1 MRVCISGRFN
11 RIRLIFHNANI
22 LRNTIVLPVEVLNV
36 KVERE
41 MVEKLESL
49 VRRKAFKN
57 KSEAVRSML
66 EEHFH
71 EHPELFIS
79 DDFDRL
85 VREADKISDAQFAE
99 QAATL
104 FRGRKTAAQMVAEGR
119 ER

>member
-1 MRVCISGRFN
+1 M
-11 RIRLIFHNANI
+11 LIYYVTP
-22 LRNTIVLPVEVLNV
+22 LYYLMEVLNV

-66 EEHFH
+66 EEHFQ

-79 DDFDRL
+79 DEFDRL
-85 VREADKISDAQFAE
+85 LREADKISDGQFAE
-99 QAATL
+99 LAATL
-104 FRGRKTAAQMVAEGR
+104 FRGKKTAAQMVAEGR